1 MRIQG
6 EIVDVLLQ
14 FRFNKLKLIEMCIDW
29 FIVDNSNIGEVG
41 VKKLIEG
48 EWPALKDINLRK

>member
-1 MRIQG
+1 
-6 EIVDVLLQ
+6 
-14 FRFNKLKLIEMCIDW
+14 MCIDW